1 EDAVMYG
8 SYSLVTSRVKSNI
21 HPEVHSDVRR
31 AKLELPP
38 AVTELGLKEA
48 VAPEGS
54 PLALSV
60 SVCADPLV
68 TVVLMVEVPLWP
80 WTTDTLFG
88 LALIAKS
95 SGRVTVS
102 EKKVR

>member
-1 EDAVMYG
+1 MPPGVEEVV
-8 SYSLVTSRVKSNI
+8 LRVR
-21 HPEVHSDVRR
+21 V
-31 AKLELPP
+31 ELPP

-102 EKKVR
+102 ATAVLWVTEAPVPVTVTV

>member
-1 EDAVMYG
+1 MV
-8 SYSLVTSRVKSNI
+8 LRVS
-21 HPEVHSDVRR
+21 V
-31 AKLELPP
+31 ELPP

-54 PLALSV
+54 PEALKV
-60 SVCADPLV
+60 TDCGFPLI

-80 WTTDTLFG
+80 WTTDRLFG

-102 EKKVR
+102 AIAVLWVTEAPVPVTVTV